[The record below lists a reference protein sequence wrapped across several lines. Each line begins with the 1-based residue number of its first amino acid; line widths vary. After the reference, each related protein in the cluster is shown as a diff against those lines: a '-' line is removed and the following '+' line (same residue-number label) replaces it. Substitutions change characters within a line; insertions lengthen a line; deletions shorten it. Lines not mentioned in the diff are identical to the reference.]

1 MTQYSNIFNQ
11 QPMIL
16 ASRASSLAIAQV
28 QIVADK
34 LAPMPVDLLKL
45 TTSGDRI
52 LDRSL
57 ADAGG
62 KGLFIK
68 ELESSLLR
76 GDADAAV
83 HSMKDMEASFASGTC
98 VAAVLP
104 REDRRDALVGPF
116 SSLADLP
123 QGAVIGTSSVRRRAL
138 LLHHRPDLEIRLL
151 RGNVN
156 TRIAAMREGRFD
168 AIILAMAGLRRLG
181 LDVPHSA
188 ISPDIML
195 PSAGQ
200 GALAIQARNA
210 DDSRSQAVI
219 DAAATIGCATTT
231 TEVTAER
238 ALLGRLDG
246 SCHTPIAASATLQP
260 DGRLHLD
267 GMILSTDG
275 SNAFR
280 DSLTGVASDA
290 VQIGV
295 ALADHVVDDLRFINS
310 DQAVR

>member
-34 LAPMPVDLLKL
+34 LTPMPVDLLKL

-188 ISPDIML
+188 ISPDTML

-210 DDSRSQAVI
+210 DDSRSQAVV
-219 DAAATIGCATTT
+219 DAAASIGCAATT

-295 ALADHVVDDLRFINS
+295 ALADQLLGAAGGRDFL
-310 DQAVR
+310 A

>member
-219 DAAATIGCATTT
+219 DAAATIGCAATT

-275 SNAFR
+275 GNAFR

-295 ALADHVVDDLRFINS
+295 ALADQLLGAAGGRDFL
-310 DQAVR
+310 A

>member
-188 ISPDIML
+188 ISPDIMP

-210 DDSRSQAVI
+210 DDSRSKAVV
-219 DAAATIGCATTT
+219 DAAASIGCAATT
-231 TEVTAER
+231 TEVAAER

-267 GMILSTDG
+267 GMILNTDG
-275 SNAFR
+275 SKAFR

-290 VQIGV
+290 VQIGL
-295 ALADHVVDDLRFINS
+295 ALADQLLGAAGGRDFL
-310 DQAVR
+310 A

>member
-123 QGAVIGTSSVRRRAL
+123 QGVVIGTSSVRRRAL

-210 DDSRSQAVI
+210 DDARSQAVI
-219 DAAATIGCATTT
+219 DAAATIGCAATT

-280 DSLTGVASDA
+280 DSLTGVARDA

-295 ALADHVVDDLRFINS
+295 ALADQLLGAAGGRDFL
-310 DQAVR
+310 A

>member
-34 LAPMPVDLLKL
+34 LTPMPVDLLKL

-219 DAAATIGCATTT
+219 DAAATIGCAATT

-295 ALADHVVDDLRFINS
+295 ALADQLLVAAGGRDFL
-310 DQAVR
+310 A

>member
-219 DAAATIGCATTT
+219 DAAATIGCAATT

-238 ALLGRLDG
+238 ALLRRLDG
-246 SCHTPIAASATLQP
+246 SCHAPIAASATLQP

-295 ALADHVVDDLRFINS
+295 ALADQLLGAAGGRDFL
-310 DQAVR
+310 A

>member
-1 MTQYSNIFNQ
+1 MGTLTAAAHS
-11 QPMIL
+11 
-16 ASRASSLAIAQV
+16 ASTSASDV
-28 QIVADK
+28 
-34 LAPMPVDLLKL
+34 
-45 TTSGDRI
+45 RI
-52 LDRSL
+52 SP
-57 ADAGG
+57 A
-62 KGLFIK
+62 
-68 ELESSLLR
+68 LR
-76 GDADAAV
+76 GASCIVSVPSAQRPRRV
-83 HSMKDMEASFASGTC
+83 RTGEAQLAHDRQAGRAPR

-219 DAAATIGCATTT
+219 DAAATIGCAATT

-295 ALADHVVDDLRFINS
+295 ALADQLLGAAGGRDFL
-310 DQAVR
+310 A

>member
-219 DAAATIGCATTT
+219 DAAATIGCAATTR
-231 TEVTAER
+231 EVKAER

-295 ALADHVVDDLRFINS
+295 ALADQLLGAAGGRDFL
-310 DQAVR
+310 A

>member
-1 MTQYSNIFNQ
+1 MTQYSNIFDH
-11 QPMIL
+11 QPLIL

-28 QIVADK
+28 QIVADR

-68 ELESSLLR
+68 ELENSLLR

-83 HSMKDMEASFASGTC
+83 HSLKDMETSFASGTC
-98 VAAVLP
+98 LAAVLP

-138 LLHHRPDLEIRLL
+138 LLYHRPDLEIRLL

-156 TRIAAMREGRFD
+156 TRIAALRDGRFD
-168 AIILAMAGLRRLG
+168 AIILAMAGLRRLE

-188 ISPDIML
+188 ISPDIMP

-210 DDSRSQAVI
+210 EDARSQAVV
-219 DAAATIGCATTT
+219 DVAASLSCAAAT
-231 TEVTAER
+231 TEVVAER
-238 ALLGRLDG
+238 ALLGQLDG
-246 SCHTPIAASATLQP
+246 SCHTPIAANATLQA
-260 DGRLHLD
+260 DGSLHLD

-290 VQIGV
+290 AQIGV
-295 ALADHVVDDLRFINS
+295 ALADQLLGAAGGRDFL
-310 DQAVR
+310 A

>member
-1 MTQYSNIFNQ
+1 MTQYSNIFIQ

-219 DAAATIGCATTT
+219 DAAATIGCAATT

-295 ALADHVVDDLRFINS
+295 ALADQLLGAAGGRDFL
-310 DQAVR
+310 A

>member
-219 DAAATIGCATTT
+219 DAAATIGCAATT

-246 SCHTPIAASATLQP
+246 LL
-260 DGRLHLD
+260 RLCL
-267 GMILSTDG
+267 LV
-275 SNAFR
+275 
-280 DSLTGVASDA
+280 L
-290 VQIGV
+290 
-295 ALADHVVDDLRFINS
+295 LLL
-310 DQAVR
+310 

>member
-45 TTSGDRI
+45 TTSGDKI

-123 QGAVIGTSSVRRRAL
+123 QGAVIGTSSVRRCAL

-219 DAAATIGCATTT
+219 DAAATIGCAATT

-295 ALADHVVDDLRFINS
+295 ALADQLLGAAGGRDFL
-310 DQAVR
+310 A

>member
-219 DAAATIGCATTT
+219 DAAATIGCAATT

-246 SCHTPIAASATLQP
+246 SCHTPIAASAILQP

-295 ALADHVVDDLRFINS
+295 ALADQLLGAAGGWDFL
-310 DQAVR
+310 A

>member
-45 TTSGDRI
+45 TTTGDKI

-188 ISPDIML
+188 ISPDIMP

-210 DDSRSQAVI
+210 DDSRSQAVV
-219 DAAATIGCATTT
+219 DAAATIGCAATT

-295 ALADHVVDDLRFINS
+295 ALADQLLGAAGGRDFL
-310 DQAVR
+310 A

>member
-168 AIILAMAGLRRLG
+168 AVILAMAGLRRLG

-219 DAAATIGCATTT
+219 DAAATIGCAATT

-295 ALADHVVDDLRFINS
+295 ALADQLLGAAGGRDFL
-310 DQAVR
+310 A

>member
-219 DAAATIGCATTT
+219 DAAATIGCAATTN
-231 TEVTAER
+231 EVTAER

-295 ALADHVVDDLRFINS
+295 ALADQLLGAAGGRDFL
-310 DQAVR
+310 A

>member
-11 QPMIL
+11 QPIIL

-104 REDRRDALVGPF
+104 REDRHDALVGPF

-219 DAAATIGCATTT
+219 DAAATIGCAATT

-295 ALADHVVDDLRFINS
+295 ALADQLLGAAGGRDFL
-310 DQAVR
+310 A

>member
-219 DAAATIGCATTT
+219 DAAATIGCAATT

-295 ALADHVVDDLRFINS
+295 ALADRLLGAAGGRDFL
-310 DQAVR
+310 A

>member
-219 DAAATIGCATTT
+219 DAAATIGCAATT

-246 SCHTPIAASATLQP
+246 SCHTPVAATATLQP

-295 ALADHVVDDLRFINS
+295 ALADQLLGAAGGRDFL
-310 DQAVR
+310 A

>member
-1 MTQYSNIFNQ
+1 M
-11 QPMIL
+11 P
-16 ASRASSLAIAQV
+16 A
-28 QIVADK
+28 
-34 LAPMPVDLLKL
+34 AP
-45 TTSGDRI
+45 
-52 LDRSL
+52 
-57 ADAGG
+57 
-62 KGLFIK
+62 
-68 ELESSLLR
+68 
-76 GDADAAV
+76 
-83 HSMKDMEASFASGTC
+83 C

-219 DAAATIGCATTT
+219 DAAATIGCAATT

-280 DSLTGVASDA
+280 DGLTGVASDA

-295 ALADHVVDDLRFINS
+295 ALADQLLGAAGGRDFL
-310 DQAVR
+310 A

>member
-219 DAAATIGCATTT
+219 DAAATIGCAATT
-231 TEVTAER
+231 TEMTAER
-238 ALLGRLDG
+238 ALLGQLDG

-280 DSLTGVASDA
+280 DSLTGVPSDA

-295 ALADHVVDDLRFINS
+295 ALADQLLGAAGGRDFL
-310 DQAVR
+310 A

>member
-219 DAAATIGCATTT
+219 DAAATIGCAATT

-260 DGRLHLD
+260 DGRLHLN

-295 ALADHVVDDLRFINS
+295 ALADQLLGAAGGRDFL
-310 DQAVR
+310 A

>member
-28 QIVADK
+28 QIVADR
-34 LAPMPVDLLKL
+34 LAPMPIDLLKL
-45 TTSGDRI
+45 TTSGDKI

-168 AIILAMAGLRRLG
+168 AIILAMAGLRRLR

-188 ISPDIML
+188 ISPDIMP

-210 DDSRSQAVI
+210 DDSRSQAVF
-219 DAAATIGCATTT
+219 DAAASIGCAATT

-260 DGRLHLD
+260 DGRLLLD
-267 GMILSTDG
+267 GMVLSTDG

-295 ALADHVVDDLRFINS
+295 ALADQLLGAAGGRDFL
-310 DQAVR
+310 A

>member
-1 MTQYSNIFNQ
+1 MTQYSNIFGQ

-219 DAAATIGCATTT
+219 DAAATIGCAATT

-295 ALADHVVDDLRFINS
+295 ALADQLLGAAGGRDFL
-310 DQAVR
+310 A

>member
-28 QIVADK
+28 QIVKDR
-34 LAPMPVDLLKL
+34 LAPMPIDLLKL
-45 TTSGDRI
+45 TTSGDKI

-188 ISPDIML
+188 ISPDIMP

-210 DDSRSQAVI
+210 DDSRSKAVV
-219 DAAATIGCATTT
+219 DAAASIGCAATT
-231 TEVTAER
+231 TEVAAER

-295 ALADHVVDDLRFINS
+295 ALANQLLGAAGGRDFL
-310 DQAVR
+310 A

>member
-1 MTQYSNIFNQ
+1 MTQYSNIFDH
-11 QPMIL
+11 QPLIL

-28 QIVADK
+28 QIVADR

-68 ELESSLLR
+68 ELENSLLR

-83 HSMKDMEASFASGTC
+83 HSLKDMETSFASGTC
-98 VAAVLP
+98 LAAVLP

-138 LLHHRPDLEIRLL
+138 LLYHRPDLEIRLL

-156 TRIAAMREGRFD
+156 TRIAALRDGRFD
-168 AIILAMAGLRRLG
+168 AIILAMAGLRRLE

-188 ISPDIML
+188 ISPDIMP

-200 GALAIQARNA
+200 GALAIQARNSE
-210 DDSRSQAVI
+210 DVRSQAVV
-219 DAAATIGCATTT
+219 DVAASLSCAAAT
-231 TEVTAER
+231 TEVVAER
-238 ALLGRLDG
+238 ALLGQLDG
-246 SCHTPIAASATLQP
+246 SCHTPIAANATLQA
-260 DGRLHLD
+260 DGSLHLD

-290 VQIGV
+290 AQIGV
-295 ALADHVVDDLRFINS
+295 ALADQLLGAAGGRDFL
-310 DQAVR
+310 A

>member
-28 QIVADK
+28 QIVADR

-219 DAAATIGCATTT
+219 DAAATIGCAATT

-280 DSLTGVASDA
+280 DNLTGVASDA

-295 ALADHVVDDLRFINS
+295 ALADQLLGAAGGRDFL
-310 DQAVR
+310 A

>member
-219 DAAATIGCATTT
+219 DAAATIGCAATT

-275 SNAFR
+275 SNVFR

-295 ALADHVVDDLRFINS
+295 ALADQLLGAAGGRDFL
-310 DQAVR
+310 A

>member
-210 DDSRSQAVI
+210 VDSRSQAVI
-219 DAAATIGCATTT
+219 DAAATIGCAATTK
-231 TEVTAER
+231 EVTAER

-267 GMILSTDG
+267 GMILTTDG

-295 ALADHVVDDLRFINS
+295 ALADQLLGAAGGRDFL
-310 DQAVR
+310 A

>member
-1 MTQYSNIFNQ
+1 MTQFSNIFNQ

-98 VAAVLP
+98 VAAMLP

-219 DAAATIGCATTT
+219 DAAATIGCAATT

-295 ALADHVVDDLRFINS
+295 ALADQLLGAAGGRDFL
-310 DQAVR
+310 A

>member
-28 QIVADK
+28 QIVAAK
-34 LAPMPVDLLKL
+34 LAPMPIDLLKL
-45 TTSGDRI
+45 TTRGDKI

-219 DAAATIGCATTT
+219 DAAATIGCAATT

-295 ALADHVVDDLRFINS
+295 ALADQLLGAAGGRDLL
-310 DQAVR
+310 A

>member
-219 DAAATIGCATTT
+219 DAAATIGCAATT
-231 TEVTAER
+231 TEVKAER
-238 ALLGRLDG
+238 ALLRRLDG

-295 ALADHVVDDLRFINS
+295 ALADQLLGAAGGRDFL
-310 DQAVR
+310 A

>member
-210 DDSRSQAVI
+210 DDSRSQAVV
-219 DAAATIGCATTT
+219 DATASIGCATTT
-231 TEVTAER
+231 TEVMAER

-295 ALADHVVDDLRFINS
+295 ALADQLLGAAGGRDFL
-310 DQAVR
+310 A

>member
-1 MTQYSNIFNQ
+1 
-11 QPMIL
+11 
-16 ASRASSLAIAQV
+16 
-28 QIVADK
+28 
-34 LAPMPVDLLKL
+34 
-45 TTSGDRI
+45 
-52 LDRSL
+52 
-57 ADAGG
+57 
-62 KGLFIK
+62 
-68 ELESSLLR
+68 
-76 GDADAAV
+76 
-83 HSMKDMEASFASGTC
+83 MKDMEASFASGTC
-98 VAAVLP
+98 VAAVLQ

-168 AIILAMAGLRRLG
+168 AIILAMAGLRRLR

-188 ISPDIML
+188 ISPDIMP

-210 DDSRSQAVI
+210 DDSRSQAVF
-219 DAAATIGCATTT
+219 DAAASIGRATTT

-260 DGRLHLD
+260 DGRLLLD
-267 GMILSTDG
+267 GMVLSTDG

-295 ALADHVVDDLRFINS
+295 ALADQLLGAAGGRDFL
-310 DQAVR
+310 A

>member
-34 LAPMPVDLLKL
+34 LAPLPVDLLKL

-156 TRIAAMREGRFD
+156 TRIATMREGRFD

-219 DAAATIGCATTT
+219 DAAATIGCAATT

-295 ALADHVVDDLRFINS
+295 ALADQLLGAAGGRDFL
-310 DQAVR
+310 A

>member
-1 MTQYSNIFNQ
+1 
-11 QPMIL
+11 
-16 ASRASSLAIAQV
+16 
-28 QIVADK
+28 
-34 LAPMPVDLLKL
+34 MPIDLLKL
-45 TTSGDRI
+45 TTSGDKI

-68 ELESSLLR
+68 ELENSLLR

-168 AIILAMAGLRRLG
+168 AIILAMAGLQRLG
-181 LDVPHSA
+181 VDVPHSA
-188 ISPDIML
+188 ISPDIMP

-210 DDSRSQAVI
+210 DDSRSKAVV
-219 DAAATIGCATTT
+219 DAAASIGCAATT

-295 ALADHVVDDLRFINS
+295 ALANQLLGAAGGRDFL
-310 DQAVR
+310 A

>member
-188 ISPDIML
+188 ISPDIMP

-200 GALAIQARNA
+200 GALAIQARDA
-210 DDSRSQAVI
+210 DDSRSQAVV
-219 DAAATIGCATTT
+219 DAAASIGCAATT

-295 ALADHVVDDLRFINS
+295 ALADQLLGAAGGRDFL
-310 DQAVR
+310 A

>member
-1 MTQYSNIFNQ
+1 MTQYCNIFNQ

-28 QIVADK
+28 QIVADR
-34 LAPMPVDLLKL
+34 LAPIPVDLLKL
-45 TTSGDRI
+45 TTSGDKI

-68 ELESSLLR
+68 ELESSVLR
-76 GDADAAV
+76 GYADAAV
-83 HSMKDMEASFASGTC
+83 HSMKDMETSFASGTC
-98 VAAVLP
+98 LAAVLP

-181 LDVPHSA
+181 LDVTHSA
-188 ISPDIML
+188 ISPDIMP

-210 DDSRSQAVI
+210 DDSRSQAMV
-219 DAAATIGCATTT
+219 DAAASIGCATTT
-231 TEVTAER
+231 AEVTAER
-238 ALLGRLDG
+238 SLLGRLDG
-246 SCHTPIAASATLQP
+246 SCRTPIAASATLHP
-260 DGRLHLD
+260 DGKLHLD

-275 SNAFR
+275 SKTFR

-295 ALADHVVDDLRFINS
+295 ALAEQLLGAAGGRDFL
-310 DQAVR
+310 A

>member
-34 LAPMPVDLLKL
+34 LAPLPVDLLKL

-219 DAAATIGCATTT
+219 DAAATIGCAATT

-295 ALADHVVDDLRFINS
+295 ALADQLLGAAGGRDFL
-310 DQAVR
+310 A